1 MPASLVRWMTMTHED
16 FLRTLPDAAAAAFD
30 AVDRR
35 GAAHAPVRRRHGSP
49 AYRIEGDKIVIGRGR
64 RRVHIR
70 LEPEPPRRAGAM
82 RLPILRASFDFSG
95 FDEAEPER
103 FLDRFDLYYRRGGG

>member
-1 MPASLVRWMTMTHED
+1 
-16 FLRTLPDAAAAAFD
+16 
-30 AVDRR
+30 
-35 GAAHAPVRRRHGSP
+35 
-49 AYRIEGDKIVIGRGR
+49 
-64 RRVHIR
+64 
-70 LEPEPPRRAGAM
+70 M